1 MVLELI
7 AVTLLGYL
15 IGAIPF
21 GVLIIMFSRKA
32 DVTKYGSGKIGTTN
46 VLRTGGV
53 KAAAAVFVLD
63 IVKGALAVVIARVI
77 VGATEASLGALVL
90 DYQTAQFLAASAA
103 VVGHN
108 WSVYI
113 RFKGGRGVCT
123 FFGSLFVMYWPAGLI
138 GGALV
143 VELMAFARYAS
154 VGSLLGILGAFVFM
168 LLFVLFGGQPVEYVV
183 YTGVIG
189 GLIFWRHR
197 DNIQRLCTGT
207 ERKMG
212 EKAEEVNPSIAR
224 EQRGENG
231 NGWCGR

>member
-7 AVTLLGYL
+7 TVTLLGYL

-21 GVLIIMFSRKA
+21 GVLIIKFARKS

-63 IVKGALAVVIARVI
+63 IVKGAVSVVFARII
-77 VGATEASLGALVL
+77 VGANEASLGALVL
-90 DYQTAQFLAASAA
+90 DYQAAQFLAASAA
-103 VVGHN
+103 VIGHN

-113 RFKGGRGVCT
+113 RFKGGRGVCS
-123 FFGSLFVMYWPAGLI
+123 FFGGLFAMYWPAGLI
-138 GGALV
+138 GGAIV

-154 VGSLLGILGAFVFM
+154 VGSLAGILGAFVFM
-168 LLFVLFGGQPVEYVV
+168 LIFVLFGGQPVEYVV

-189 GLIFWRHR
+189 GLIFWKHR
-197 DNIQRLCTGT
+197 DNIQRLCAGT

-212 EKAEEVNPSIAR
+212 EKAEEIEPCVTC
-224 EQRGENG
+224 E
-231 NGWCGR
+231 